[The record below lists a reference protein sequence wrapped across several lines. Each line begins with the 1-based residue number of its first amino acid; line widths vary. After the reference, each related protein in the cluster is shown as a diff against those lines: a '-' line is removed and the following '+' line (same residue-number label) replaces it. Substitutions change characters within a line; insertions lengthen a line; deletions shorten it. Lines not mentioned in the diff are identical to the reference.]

1 MDGTILE
8 ADEGFLSNLGY
19 LTEEV
24 IGKKHSIFLQS
35 GEASSE
41 RYAQFWEELRQG
53 RFLGGEHPRR
63 RKDGGVVWIRGAYN
77 PIPGPDGRPDRVIKY
92 ATDIT
97 AEKLRK
103 EDYEGQIEAIGRS
116 QAVVEFTLAGVVV
129 SANTKFLEMMGYEPD
144 EVLGRHHSM
153 FMDGETRGSEDYR
166 AFWRG
171 LQQGGFTAGEYKR
184 LGKHGR
190 EVWIQ
195 ATYTPIQGLDGK
207 PYKVVKYA
215 SDVSEAK
222 LVAANFQGQ
231 IEAIRKSQAVIE
243 FDLNGYILDAN
254 DNFLRVLGAQSGD
267 VLGKHH
273 RTFVPPEEYGT
284 QAYEEFWQALREGQ
298 YRSGEFRR
306 IDMLGNEVW
315 LQASYNPIRDLN
327 GAPFKIVK
335 FASDV
340 TQLVTQRRREA
351 DLETA
356 RQAAEASAK
365 AKSDFLATMSHELR
379 TPLTSILGFSKLIG
393 RNGPLSDKDRE
404 YLDLIRSAGETLL
417 RVVNDILEF
426 SRLESDD
433 IPLLIAAFEP
443 RSLVEGVCLLL
454 EEQARDKG
462 LVLTCELDNLEID
475 LEGDGPRIRQILL
488 NLVSN
493 AIKFT
498 DQGAVSVRGSVREAV
513 DDTLIFE
520 VSIEDTGVGM
530 SSDQMARVFDRF
542 TQADASISRRFG
554 GTGLGLAISKKL
566 IETMGGEI
574 GVESEEGA
582 GSRFWFRIPLQPGVR
597 LAQDDVEQSVEID
610 RPLSLLMADDHA
622 ANRQL
627 VAALLSAMDVDI
639 EFAEDGQLAVVAAGQ
654 RKFDVI
660 LMDMQM
666 PVMDGIAA
674 TREIR
679 AANGPNQETP
689 IIALTANIMQDH
701 VKQCFDAGMQEHV
714 GKPIDP
720 HTLIDAISRQ
730 LLGPETISELA
741 A

>member
-1 MDGTILE
+1 
-8 ADEGFLSNLGY
+8 
-19 LTEEV
+19 
-24 IGKKHSIFLQS
+24 
-35 GEASSE
+35 
-41 RYAQFWEELRQG
+41 
-53 RFLGGEHPRR
+53 
-63 RKDGGVVWIRGAYN
+63 
-77 PIPGPDGRPDRVIKY
+77 
-92 ATDIT
+92 
-97 AEKLRK
+97 
-103 EDYEGQIEAIGRS
+103 
-116 QAVVEFTLAGVVV
+116 
-129 SANTKFLEMMGYEPD
+129 
-144 EVLGRHHSM
+144 
-153 FMDGETRGSEDYR
+153 
-166 AFWRG
+166 
-171 LQQGGFTAGEYKR
+171 
-184 LGKHGR
+184 
-190 EVWIQ
+190 
-195 ATYTPIQGLDGK
+195 
-207 PYKVVKYA
+207 
-215 SDVSEAK
+215 
-222 LVAANFQGQ
+222 
-231 IEAIRKSQAVIE
+231 
-243 FDLNGYILDAN
+243 
-254 DNFLRVLGAQSGD
+254 
-267 VLGKHH
+267 
-273 RTFVPPEEYGT
+273 
-284 QAYEEFWQALREGQ
+284 
-298 YRSGEFRR
+298 
-306 IDMLGNEVW
+306 
-315 LQASYNPIRDLN
+315 
-327 GAPFKIVK
+327 
-335 FASDV
+335 
-340 TQLVTQRRREA
+340 
-351 DLETA
+351 
-356 RQAAEASAK
+356 
-365 AKSDFLATMSHELR
+365 MSHELR

-454 EEQARDKG
+454 EDQARDKG

-730 LLGPETISELA
+730 LLGNETISELA